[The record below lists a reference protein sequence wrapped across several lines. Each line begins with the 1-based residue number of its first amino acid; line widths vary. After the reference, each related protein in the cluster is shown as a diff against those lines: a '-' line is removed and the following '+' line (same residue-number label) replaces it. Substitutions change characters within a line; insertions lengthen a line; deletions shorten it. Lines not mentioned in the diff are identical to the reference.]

1 MTWWTS
7 GRRAAGEGFTRLERT
22 VQMLPEL
29 RDDTS
34 AAIVEPAEGADAS
47 SIQEV
52 LQRRLVRSAFQPIVD
67 LDSGLVVAY
76 EALARGPVGALE
88 SPSELFAAA
97 RRTGNLAA
105 LDQVCREAAFA
116 GAVDHRLVAPLCVFV
131 NVEPEV
137 LDSAPLDALLALA
150 DRAPG
155 QLRVV
160 MEITERAL
168 AARPAELL
176 RTVQRVRAAG
186 WGLALD
192 DVGADPA
199 SLTFMPLLRPDV
211 IKLDLSLVQ
220 RRPDRDIAQIMNAV
234 NAHAEAT
241 GAVILAEGI
250 ETTAHLEVAHSLGA
264 SLGQGWHLGRPSFDP
279 VASRPDPALPLPSP
293 DGWSSITD
301 ESPFA
306 ALPSST
312 PLRRSTKPLLVQV
325 SQQLERE
332 ALRLGDTCL
341 VIAAFQEARH
351 FTPATRRRY
360 SDLAD
365 TAGFVAVLG
374 HGLPREPLAGVRGA
388 DIVAGDPLNQEW
400 DLVVLSPHF
409 SAALLARDLGDGGPD
424 RERRFEYALT
434 YRRDIV
440 THAAR
445 SLLDRVLPRSPG

>member
-1 MTWWTS
+1 
-7 GRRAAGEGFTRLERT
+7 
-22 VQMLPEL
+22 MLPRLSGEL
-29 RDDTS
+29 EHAMAGPSQRRNVST
-34 AAIVEPAEGADAS
+34 
-47 SIQEV
+47 IQEV
-52 LQRRLVRSAFQPIVD
+52 LLHRQVRSAFQPIVD
-67 LDSGLVVAY
+67 LDTGLVVAY

-88 SPSELFAAA
+88 SPAELFAAA
-97 RRTGNLAA
+97 RRSGNLAA
-105 LDQVCREAAFA
+105 LDRLCREAAFA
-116 GAVDHRLVAPLCVFV
+116 GALDRRLLSPLCLFV

-137 LDSAPLDALLALA
+137 LGTAPLEELLALA

-160 MEITERAL
+160 VEITERAL

-176 RTVQRVRAAG
+176 RTVQRIRAAG

-220 RRPDRDIAQIMNAV
+220 RRPDREVAQIMNAV

-250 ETTAHLEVAHSLGA
+250 EAAAHLQVARGFGA

-279 VASRPDPALPLPSP
+279 VTSRPEPAL
-293 DGWSSITD
+293 
-301 ESPFA
+301 
-306 ALPSST
+306 ALPSAST
-312 PLRRSTKPLLVQV
+312 WPVPADQSPFGVLPPSVPRRQSTKPLLIQI

-341 VIAAFQEARH
+341 VVATFQHARH
-351 FTPATRRRY
+351 LTPATRRRY
-360 SDLAD
+360 TDLAQ

-374 HGLPREPLAGVRGA
+374 QGLPREPLPGVRGA
-388 DIVAGDPLNQEW
+388 DLAACDPLTREW
-400 DLVVLSPHF
+400 NLVVLGPHF
-409 SAALLARDLGDGGPD
+409 SAALLARDLGDRGPD
-424 RERRFEYALT
+424 LDRRFEYALT
-434 YRRDIV
+434 YQRETV
-440 THAAR
+440 AHAAR
-445 SLLDRVLPRSPG
+445 NLLDRVVPADI